1 MPPIQLAIEV
11 VHIDIKQN
19 DKLGEWDI
27 RLSVCYMYRYASPN
41 NLRRNQVMECYKPI
55 TE

>member
-11 VHIDIKQN
+11 VHNDIRQN
-19 DKLGEWDI
+19 EKLGEWDI

-41 NLRRNQVMECYKPI
+41 DLRPRLLLSVHVI
-55 TE
+55 R